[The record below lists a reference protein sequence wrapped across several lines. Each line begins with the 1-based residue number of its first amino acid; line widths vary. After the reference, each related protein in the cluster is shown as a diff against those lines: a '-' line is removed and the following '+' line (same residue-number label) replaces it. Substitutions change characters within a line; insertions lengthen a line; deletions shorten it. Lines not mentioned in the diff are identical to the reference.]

1 MVRFFVKFP
10 PHSVDMLSLY
20 GENILI
26 FDSVCRNIVDWV
38 VTLLICREFVQ
49 IFQLAVSGD
58 SIVSSH
64 VVGLV

>member
-1 MVRFFVKFP
+1 MA
-10 PHSVDMLSLY
+10 PHNVDKLSLY

-26 FDSVCRNIVDWV
+26 FDNVCRNIVDCV
-38 VTLLICREFVQ
+38 VTLLICSEFVQ